1 MVRAWIDAMV
11 LTQEPMNNS
20 WLVVASRTLMKLN
33 TPTKKEHLICNAKI
47 IQPGPQEQRSKEL
60 LVCKDFVYKT
70 LQLATKGCFT
80 FSWLQLQC
88 WKDEAVGLQVWCCLW
103 SFVCW
108 SSKLLPIQ
116 VRNFQGCPANSTID
130 HAVVV
135 VGYGTENGLD
145 YWIIKNSHGTNWGED
160 GFMKIRRGN
169 NECSLE
175 NICSALECEASGTYT
190 TAPVA
195 SPPPPVPMA
204 EKCDISNLFWSG
216 ITGSYELRVTS
227 KYFDQ

>member
-1 MVRAWIDAMV
+1 
-11 LTQEPMNNS
+11 
-20 WLVVASRTLMKLN
+20 MKQL
-33 TPTKKEHLICNAKI
+33 
-47 IQPGPQEQRSKEL
+47 
-60 LVCKDFVYKT
+60 VYKY
-70 LQLATKGCFT
+70 G
-80 FSWLQLQC
+80 
-88 WKDEAVGLQVWCCLW
+88 AVSGALYAGHSNFFQYK
-103 SFVCW
+103 SG
-108 SSKLLPIQ
+108 I
-116 VRNFQGCPANSTID
+116 FQGCPANPTID
-130 HAVVV
+130 HAVIV